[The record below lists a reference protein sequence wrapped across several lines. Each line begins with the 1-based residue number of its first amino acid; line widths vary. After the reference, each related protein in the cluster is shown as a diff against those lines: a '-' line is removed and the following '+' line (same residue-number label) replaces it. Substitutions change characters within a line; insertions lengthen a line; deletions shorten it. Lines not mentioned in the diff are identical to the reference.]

1 MSVARAWYHWV
12 FELVLVGV
20 PIAIRY
26 ILNLV
31 MLEGIAKYHMDG
43 CRQSMPIGS
52 ICFWSPKKPL
62 TLKGNNLWWSSSR
75 DLSHPL
81 SGSVCDRKIWHAV
94 WKLHLKFRVDA
105 KWYHTTMGPWEG
117 MGSGVDLMGYYT
129 GERDCGN
136 ATMWSPVSMIAIGE
150 VAVRQSESY
159 RMG

>member
-31 MLEGIAKYHMDG
+31 MLEGIAKYHMDE

-62 TLKGNNLWWSSSR
+62 TLKGNNL
-75 DLSHPL
+75 
-81 SGSVCDRKIWHAV
+81 
-94 WKLHLKFRVDA
+94 
-105 KWYHTTMGPWEG
+105 
-117 MGSGVDLMGYYT
+117 
-129 GERDCGN
+129 
-136 ATMWSPVSMIAIGE
+136 
-150 VAVRQSESY
+150 
-159 RMG
+159 